1 MRRTGEWQGYWEG
14 RESTQWTES
23 IRNLRRKIPM
33 FTQEKFRKEE
43 EVNKYKDL
51 IVREPLEEVPEDV
64 GYVEAR
70 TRKQIPI
77 AAVSNNYRGHLF
89 RGRKQ
94 GYKLVNHHE
103 LLDEVLSTFKLHSIE
118 LDAIRADRAGI
129 ESLDATLLLS
139 IYGARMHIEFLVPHY
154 KKDSYTLK
162 VVCRNSVDGKLALVV
177 NLFLHRVGDAKDIP
191 FDGFHHVHTQELEN
205 KAVPNFLRNALD
217 RFLFTPWEAEDI
229 DKKDA
234 VEFIEN
240 SNLNPT
246 QQRDLIIIIEKEK
259 RGRVNLLRIREIL
272 TLLFDEG
279 EKVFPDQY
287 FVKFAKL
294 MEQLNELVDETATQQ
309 PHIKFS

>member
-1 MRRTGEWQGYWEG
+1 MRSASNWQEYWEG

-23 IRNLRRKIPM
+23 IRNLRRKIPN
-33 FTQEKFRKEE
+33 FTQIDFQMEG
-43 EVNKYKDL
+43 EVNKYKNL
-51 IVREPLEEVPEDV
+51 IVREPLTEVPADV

-70 TRKQIPI
+70 TRKRIPI

-94 GYKLVNHHE
+94 GYKLVNHHK
-103 LLDEVLSTFKLHSIE
+103 LLDDVLSTFESRSNIT
-118 LDAIRADRAGI
+118 DI

-177 NLFLHRVGDAKDIP
+177 NLFLHRAGDAKDIP
-191 FDGFHHVHTQELEN
+191 FDGFHHVHTQELEDN
-205 KAVPNFLRNALD
+205 AVRNFLRNALD
-217 RFLFTPWEAEDI
+217 RFFTPWDTEKI
-229 DKKDA
+229 DKDLA
-234 VEFIEN
+234 VEFIES
-240 SNLNPT
+240 SNLNPV
-246 QQRDLIIIIEKEK
+246 QRQDLIRIIRKVNQ
-259 RGRVNLLRIREIL
+259 RRVNLLHIREIL

-294 MEQLNELVDETATQQ
+294 MKELNKLVYETETQQ
-309 PHIKFS
+309 THFR